1 MSLDNDRTPTP
12 PVEWACTFRRVTAA
26 PTFDFSGAHICVTGG
41 SNGIGLGLA
50 AAFADAGAAVMV
62 TGTRAAASDY
72 DHADLLGRFHYAQ
85 MNMDDPAQI
94 DAVVEHL
101 FAMDVL
107 VNNAGATFARGLD
120 ESTPD
125 GFDAA
130 VQTNL
135 LGGHRFV
142 RGCEALLKASE
153 HPGGGAVINV
163 ASMAATR
170 PSPLVPGYGAAKAAV
185 IQMTR
190 HLGLVWA
197 ADGVRV
203 NAIAPGL
210 VESNMTAVMKEV
222 PDLEAAELAKV
233 PLGRWG
239 TPADLVGAVL
249 FLASPAAAF
258 VTGQTLNV
266 DGGYSLT

>member
-1 MSLDNDRTPTP
+1 
-12 PVEWACTFRRVTAA
+12 
-26 PTFDFSGAHICVTGG
+26 
-41 SNGIGLGLA
+41 
-50 AAFADAGAAVMV
+50 MV
-62 TGTRAAASDY
+62 SGTRPTGADY
-72 DHADLLGRFHYAQ
+72 DHADQLERFHYVQ
-85 MNMDDPAQI
+85 LDMRDPDGI
-94 DAVVEHL
+94 DRVVADL

-107 VNNAGATFARGLD
+107 VNNAGTTFPDGLD

-125 GFDAA
+125 GFDAS

-142 RGCEALLKASE
+142 RGCESLLKASE
-153 HPGGGAVINV
+153 HPGGAAVINV
-163 ASMAATR
+163 ASMAASR

-210 VESNMTAVMKEV
+210 IESNMTAIMKEV
-222 PDLEAAELAKV
+222 PELEAAELAKV
-233 PLGRWG
+233 PMARWG
-239 TPADLVGAVL
+239 TPDDLVGIVL
-249 FLASPAAAF
+249 FLASPAASF
-258 VTGQTLNV
+258 ITGQTINV

>member
-1 MSLDNDRTPTP
+1 MT
-12 PVEWACTFRRVTAA
+12 EA
-26 PTFDFSGAHICVTGG
+26 PTFDFGGAWVCVTGG

-50 AAFADAGAAVMV
+50 GAFADAGAAVMV
-62 TGTRAAASDY
+62 SGTRPTASDY
-72 DHADLLGRFHYAQ
+72 EHAASLERFHYVQ
-85 MNMDDPAQI
+85 MDMRDPAGI
-94 DAVVEHL
+94 DRVVSDL

-107 VNNAGATFARGLD
+107 VNNAGATFPDGLD

-153 HPGGGAVINV
+153 HPGGASVINV
-163 ASMAATR
+163 ASMAASR
-170 PSPLVPGYGAAKAAV
+170 PSVLVPGYGAAKAGV

-197 ADGVRV
+197 SDGVRV

-210 VESNMTAVMKEV
+210 IESNMTAIMKDV
-222 PDLEAAELAKV
+222 PELEAAELAKV
-233 PLGRWG
+233 PMGRWG
-239 TPADLVGAVL
+239 TPADLVGMVL
-249 FLASPAAAF
+249 FLAGPAAGF
-258 VTGQTLNV
+258 ITGQTFNV

>member
-1 MSLDNDRTPTP
+1 M
-12 PVEWACTFRRVTAA
+12 
-26 PTFDFSGAHICVTGG
+26 CVTGG
-41 SNGIGLGLA
+41 TNGIGLGLA
-50 AAFADAGAAVMV
+50 TAFADAGAAVMV
-62 TGTRAAASDY
+62 SGTREAAADY
-72 DHADLLGRFHYAQ
+72 DHAELLGGFHYVQ
-85 MNMDDPAQI
+85 MDMRDPAGI
-94 DAVVEHL
+94 DRVVADL

-107 VNNAGATFARGLD
+107 VNNAGSTFPGGLD

-125 GFDAA
+125 GFDEA

-142 RGCEALLKASE
+142 RGCEELLKASE
-153 HPGGGAVINV
+153 HPGGAAVVNV

-170 PSPLVPGYGAAKAAV
+170 PSALVPGYGAAKAAM
-185 IQMTR
+185 IQMTK

-210 VESNMTAVMKEV
+210 VESNMTAIMKEV
-222 PDLEAAELAKV
+222 PELEAAELAKV
-233 PLGRWG
+233 PMSRWG

-249 FLASPAAAF
+249 FLAGPAASF
-258 VTGQTLNV
+258 ITGQTLNI